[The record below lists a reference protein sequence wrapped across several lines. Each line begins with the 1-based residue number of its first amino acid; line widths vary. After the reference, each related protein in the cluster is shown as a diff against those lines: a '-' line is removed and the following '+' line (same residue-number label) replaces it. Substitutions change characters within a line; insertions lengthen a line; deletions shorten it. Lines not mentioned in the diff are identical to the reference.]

1 VEAVEMSMPNGSKT
15 LSPDLSYRSMD
26 VGIDY
31 INRGMGISLSTDDDD
46 DDDDDRLFFIPF
58 LQNDACE

>member
-1 VEAVEMSMPNGSKT
+1 MEAVEVSMPDGSKT

-46 DDDDDRLFFIPF
+46 DDDRLFFIPF

>member
-1 VEAVEMSMPNGSKT
+1 VEVVEISMPDGSKT

-46 DDDDDRLFFIPF
+46 RLFFIPF